1 MEKIYTLECMQT
13 GEVLFFKSEEEA
25 DSAREKLNDKGF
37 DFGTPGYEYVCTS
50 VENDLKIY
58 AELSIWI
65 YKDAMDVRDVYVGL
79 EFSSERPKD
88 GFDFEV
94 RRTLDDAKHRNIE
107 ITFVGSLDN
116 LNETKNVVERI
127 TYAMKEFANEALN
140 RPSAE
145 LLEMS
150 KEELH
155 NLIAA
160 VYEKK
165 YKNFV
170 L

>member
-25 DSAREKLNDKGF
+25 DSAREKLNEKGF

-50 VENDLKIY
+50 VENDLKLY

-65 YKDAMDVRDVYVGL
+65 YKDKIDVRDVYVGL
-79 EFSSERPKD
+79 EFSQERLKD
-88 GFDFEV
+88 GFDFKV
-94 RRTLDDAKHRNIE
+94 RSTLDDTKHRFVE
-107 ITFVGSLDN
+107 IVFAGSLDN
-116 LNETKNVVERI
+116 LAEPKNVVERI
-127 TYAMKEFANEALN
+127 SDAMKEFANEALN

-145 LLEMS
+145 LMEMS

-155 NLIAA
+155 NLIAV